1 MKENEKEKTGG
12 AAGAAAKAA
21 EKVAEAF
28 GRKKKPEDAP
38 AEEKAETIEEPT
50 AEDLKKQVEFLT
62 KQAAVAEAK
71 AKEAA
76 EKLEEQTKKDLN
88 DYMRL
93 QADFDNFRRRTRE
106 NDAKAADI
114 YKAET
119 LKSFLP
125 VLDNFE
131 LALAYMKK
139 DESGEAY
146 IQGFELLQK
155 QLVKIMTDYGI
166 SEIEAAGQKFDPHFH
181 EAVMMVESNDKE
193 DETVLAVFQKGYMY
207 KDTVLRPAK
216 VQVVHNN

>member
-62 KQAAVAEAK
+62 KQAAVAEAT

-131 LALAYMKK
+131 LALAHMKK
-139 DESGEAY
+139 DESGEEY
-146 IQGFELLQK
+146 IQGFELLLK